1 MIFCHCCGN
10 VEWPHY
16 LSHNVAPELHI
27 SQAESEPCESRRVV
41 ESKRRK
47 KDNSDVATNVNF
59 GVGLRASP
67 PGIST
72 CCVKGSWQALWRCLA
87 EKSAPSLLPGL
98 FKLPAPLT
106 ILPGER
112 CSCCAQIPGP
122 HPLAIYES
130 CHFWVE
136 ATLQGIFLT
145 LFRVEEPVCKVRV
158 GECHPKKI

>member
-1 MIFCHCCGN
+1 MSTLASCTFGIKN
-10 VEWPHY
+10 
-16 LSHNVAPELHI
+16 LI
-27 SQAESEPCESRRVV
+27 ESTSTKSLDLKCKVTLRAFHPCA
-41 ESKRRK
+41 SKGLGK
-47 KDNSDVATNVNF
+47 PFDVAWQKNQPHP
-59 GVGLRASP
+59 SC
-67 PGIST
+67 PGS
-72 CCVKGSWQALWRCLA
+72 SN
-87 EKSAPSLLPGL
+87 LPGL

-122 HPLAIYES
+122 HPLAIFES

-145 LFRVEEPVCKVRV
+145 IIRVEEPVCKVRV